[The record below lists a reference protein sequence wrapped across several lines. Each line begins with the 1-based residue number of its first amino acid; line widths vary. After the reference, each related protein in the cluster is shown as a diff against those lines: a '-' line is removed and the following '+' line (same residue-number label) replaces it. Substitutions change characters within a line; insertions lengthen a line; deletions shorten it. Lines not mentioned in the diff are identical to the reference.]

1 MDGSGEATSALGFNL
16 PGLLAGDEIIV
27 AVHCYGAT
35 EGVWDACII
44 PVGEGRHN
52 VTIVISM
59 TMYLDGNCWNCS
71 KELQKRRFA
80 SRVGRHQCSM
90 VLGS

>member
-1 MDGSGEATSALGFNL
+1 MDGSGEATSALGFSL
-16 PGLLAGDEIIV
+16 PELLARDEIIV
-27 AVHCYGAT
+27 VVHDYGSTGGAM
-35 EGVWDACII
+35 VACII
-44 PVGEGRHN
+44 PVGGGRHN
-52 VTIVISM
+52 MTMVVSM